1 MTDLLGV
8 IRNVI
13 KCFPNGKFTAHAVH
27 PVSFRVSQYRAM
39 IREEITSVASQTASH
54 SVFFNATELES

>member
-1 MTDLLGV
+1 LPNRKMTDLLGV

-27 PVSFRVSQYRAM
+27 PVSPPARNFDGQLIGNV
-39 IREEITSVASQTASH
+39 
-54 SVFFNATELES
+54 